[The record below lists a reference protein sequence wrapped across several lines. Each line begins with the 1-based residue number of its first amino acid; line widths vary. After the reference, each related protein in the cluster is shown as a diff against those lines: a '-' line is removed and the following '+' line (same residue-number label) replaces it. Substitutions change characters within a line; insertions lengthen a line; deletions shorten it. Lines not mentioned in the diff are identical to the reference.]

1 MQIDILNNTAIGF
14 VVEKAKKYLGWII
27 LAIYLF
33 FQCCVSSSK
42 LVPVPKPITGT
53 FKVVKPTHVPLTKEV
68 VSKRARKSPENSNS
82 YIDKETQ
89 KYYKDLESRLS
100 EMAKENDSLKQN
112 FASLPDTLQQKEY
125 EKAIQLNIFDKN
137 YENKDLKASFTGVVQ
152 GEIKE
157 VKFTYEIQPLPE
169 TKFRLLL
176 GGGVGISKELN
187 QGLYKI
193 NAGYQNKKGNI
204 YRASYLQIG
213 SQAFGIAE
221 YDFSIWN
228 RKK

>member
-33 FQCCVSSSK
+33 FQGCVGSGTPAK
-42 LVPVPKPITGT
+42 PPKPITGT
-53 FKVVKPTHVPLTKEV
+53 FEVVQPAHVPLSKEV
-68 VSKRARKSPENSNS
+68 VYERARKSPENSNS

-89 KYYKDLESRLS
+89 KYYKDLENRLY

-112 FASLPDTLQQKEY
+112 FASLPDTLKQKEY
-125 EKAIQLNIFDKN
+125 EKAIQLNLFEHKFEDK
-137 YENKDLKASFTGVVQ
+137 KIKASFNGVVQ

-157 VKFTYEIQPLPE
+157 VKFSYEIAPLPE
-169 TKFRLLL
+169 TQFRLLL
-176 GGGVGISKELN
+176 GGGFGINKELN

-193 NAGYQNKKGNI
+193 NAGYQNRKGNI
-204 YRASYLQIG
+204 WRASYMKIG
-213 SQAFGIAE
+213 DQTFGIAE